1 MIANYELQCEMRTV
15 ALDQFKQ
22 IVVKLFPGDSFE
34 DREMRFD
41 MTENINSI
49 MVSKCL
55 CWSVPKIRFLQDWEK
70 HELRGFH
77 QNLKEQEVLE
87 KLKDRTSAYLTF
99 DLAMKVEIT
108 TN

>member
-1 MIANYELQCEMRTV
+1 MNANYELQCEMRAV

-49 MVSKCL
+49 VVSKCL
-55 CWSVPKIRFLQDWEK
+55 FWSVPK
-70 HELRGFH
+70 LR
-77 QNLKEQEVLE
+77 
-87 KLKDRTSAYLTF
+87 YLTF

-108 TN
+108 INLLGPIFLF